1 MFLSSRC
8 ILKRFLIAYL
18 LVGILIEASAQLT
31 INISAP
37 SSRSTTLTVTGSGSA
52 TSNGNASAFT
62 AVSAYTPNW
71 IGNIVS
77 DIGSYVR
84 RTSDSPNHKVYTLSS
99 NTL

>member
-1 MFLSSRC
+1 MLLSNRC

-18 LVGILIEASAQLT
+18 AVGVLSEASAQLT
-31 INISAP
+31 ININPP
-37 SSRSTTLTVTGSGSA
+37 SLGSTTLTVTGNGSE
-52 TSNGNASAFT
+52 TSNGNGSAFT

-71 IGNIVS
+71 IGPIVS